1 MSPKWEHRLSGT
13 EAIEAELVDVL
24 VFESDRI
31 GDNLSVVKSS
41 TSGSPFP
48 VSSFDSIGS
57 TVLTVQGANSRF
69 CSLSV
74 PVFVAVSVDASV
86 GHDVF

>member
-1 MSPKWEHRLSGT
+1 MSPKWGHRLSGT
-13 EAIEAELVDVL
+13 EAIEAELADVL
-24 VFESDRI
+24 FESDRI
-31 GDNLSVVKSS
+31 GDNLSVVKSA

-48 VSSFDSIGS
+48 VSSFDSIGC

-74 PVFVAVSVDASV
+74 PVFVAVSLDVSFR
-86 GHDVF
+86 HDVF